1 MDTAAASDDDDDDD
15 DDVCVA
21 DINMPVVGVH
31 AAQQSSKMALEG
43 QYTPSRLNAFMYQRL
58 VARNSYVVT
67 IVHC

>member
-1 MDTAAASDDDDDDD
+1 MDMDTAAATDGDDD

-31 AAQQSSKMALEG
+31 AAQQSSKLALEG